1 LGFWPSLKSLW
12 SGAAIAV
19 GIAGEIIFS
28 MLASS
33 REKRVSVISS
43 QRRTEAE
50 QKTAEALREVASL
63 NVLLERERLQ
73 RVKMQERIVRRTI
86 TRELNQNERTALAE
100 RLKTFAGQNFVF
112 SVVPDDQIFSERMLF
127 ERHLDA
133 VLHAAGWI
141 NENRINI
148 KQRHWQGVLIFANR
162 GEGGAG
168 VVLAF
173 ALSELD
179 IFAQTT
185 SFVDALE
192 PELIIPVGA
201 LGSALKVG

>member
-1 LGFWPSLKSLW
+1 
-12 SGAAIAV
+12 
-19 GIAGEIIFS
+19 